1 MLTDSIPLQKFR
13 MPMIPDRYTRPA
25 ILLHW
30 LIAALM
36 ILNIALILTVEQFPD
51 EWVRPVVHTHK
62 SLGITVLGLVIVR
75 ILWRATHRPPEMPG
89 SYGRLERWAAH
100 AAHGALYLLMVLLPL
115 SGWMHDS
122 AWKDAATHPMQ
133 LFGLVPWPRIGWI
146 MGIEPVLKET
156 LHTVFGAVHAWAGYV
171 LYVLF
176 ALHVLGALKHQFM
189 DGEPELQRMLPR

>member
-75 ILWRATHRPPEMPG
+75 ILWRATHRPPEMP
-89 SYGRLERWAAH
+89 
-100 AAHGALYLLMVLLPL
+100 
-115 SGWMHDS
+115 
-122 AWKDAATHPMQ
+122 AATV
-133 LFGLVPWPRIGWI
+133 GSS
-146 MGIEPVLKET
+146 
-156 LHTVFGAVHAWAGYV
+156 AG
-171 LYVLF
+171 
-176 ALHVLGALKHQFM
+176 
-189 DGEPELQRMLPR
+189 QRMRRTARSTC